1 VVPSSTADLGKTLDS
16 LEEKSK
22 DLKSRQTKATAENK
36 RKAEERIAK
45 LTLSD
50 VDQIEA
56 AVETTQIVPE
66 IEAAA

>member
-1 VVPSSTADLGKTLDS
+1 MVPTSAADLGKTLDS

-22 DLKSRQTKATAENK
+22 DLKSRQAEATAENK

-45 LTLSD
+45 LTLTD